1 MRPTCSEPG
10 ELTGKA
16 SAEGP
21 GVREKHQHSGREQAP
36 STGRSQAGRQASGSP
51 EETCRPRAAGGPAAF
66 SRKSPDSGSEPETPS
81 RVTAETAHR
90 SRWLLRRTCWR
101 ETARVAWR
109 RRRRRSTGP
118 SPRVALCT
126 RHRRLAARLLDGK
139 AGSLPA
145 LPPSLQLQ
153 VHWTEATC
161 RAPFNS
167 EGSTAPS
174 VHIHQDPASP
184 RGNLGGNQPVLTGP
198 CAPHPPR
205 AQCPPAPSAESSAQA
220 DSAGLTRLH
229 GPRKRPRSPRGHP
242 QQSSEPLDPAWLR
255 GRGDARVHPRSWA
268 PACEFPPMSRELSQ
282 PASLSPASTPRSS
295 VTALPGG
302 PAGASGSLLV
312 LWSGGNQGCWHSER
326 QGRAGA

>member
-1 MRPTCSEPG
+1 MCYSPERPAPAGGGSAEGAGSLLPVRPTCSEPG

-90 SRWLLRRTCWR
+90 SRWLLQRTCWR

-167 EGSTAPS
+167 EGSTAPLSPHPPGPGQPQGQPRREPACPHGPVCATPTTSS
-174 VHIHQDPASP
+174 VPTSAVCGEQRSGRLSWADAPP
-184 RGNLGGNQPVLTGP
+184 RTQETTQVPTRPPSAEQRAPRPRLAERERGRP
-198 CAPHPPR
+198 CAP
-205 AQCPPAPSAESSAQA
+205 EVV
-220 DSAGLTRLH
+220 GT
-229 GPRKRPRSPRGHP
+229 G
-242 QQSSEPLDPAWLR
+242 
-255 GRGDARVHPRSWA
+255 V
-268 PACEFPPMSRELSQ
+268 
-282 PASLSPASTPRSS
+282 
-295 VTALPGG
+295 
-302 PAGASGSLLV
+302 
-312 LWSGGNQGCWHSER
+312 
-326 QGRAGA
+326 